1 MTRSAGGG
9 AGGGGVAI
17 ASAAASVSKVA
28 RVVASTPSIVFSS
41 ETAGR
46 VSLFFRSLTVC
57 PYVLCVFQV
66 CVVEGALKCA
76 GCFWRDGW
84 KIDVVAFWHLGTL
97 APARG

>member
-1 MTRSAGGG
+1 MTWSAGGG

-46 VSLFFRSLTVC
+46 VSLSFCSLTVC
-57 PYVLCVFQV
+57 AA
-66 CVVEGALKCA
+66 EGRE
-76 GCFWRDGW
+76 GQDGQ
-84 KIDVVAFWHLGTL
+84 DGQ
-97 APARG
+97 